1 MDLIIKPYSAYDEAE
16 VLPLYESVGWT
27 NYTRD
32 PAMLRRAFAGSLAV
46 LGAYDGER
54 LIGLVRA
61 VGDGA
66 SVLLVQDLLVQPER
80 QRRGIGTALLRTLL
94 ARFGAVYQIFL
105 MTDDTPEHDAF
116 YCSLGLT
123 RAEGLGVCTFT
134 KMA

>member
-1 MDLIIKPYSAYDEAE
+1 
-16 VLPLYESVGWT
+16 
-27 NYTRD
+27 
-32 PAMLRRAFAGSLAV
+32 AGSLAV

-66 SVLLVQDLLVQPER
+66 SVLLVQDLLVRPDC
-80 QRRGIGTALLRTLL
+80 QRRSVGTALLRTLL
-94 ARFGAVYQIFL
+94 ARFGTVYQIFL

-123 RAEGLGVCTFT
+123 RAEGLGACTFT